1 MRLIAK
7 FVKSLDTIS
16 GESVN
21 GAWSRGGFVVRTI
34 DEREQLV
41 AFTAYGAERI
51 QSYDGLKTDD
61 VVEVVF
67 VPESREFNGKW
78 FTDLRMLK
86 VSLVGGAVQKG
97 GNSD

>member
-1 MRLIAK
+1 MRLISK

-16 GESVN
+16 GETER

-34 DEREQLV
+34 DDREQLV

-51 QSYDGLKTDD
+51 QSFDGLKADD

-78 FTDLRMLK
+78 FTDLRLLK
-86 VSLVGGAVQKG
+86 VSLVGVAAKKG
-97 GNSD
+97 GGNE